1 MSLPNDFVVYG
12 SEEMLK
18 PLIMQLLAQHYD
30 QGGEVEATGGGSYR
44 PLPYY
49 VKGKIIIAVNFE
61 GRVQNGIG
69 THKVEK
75 SFRLINED
83 PATISQSKIA
93 EIARLVHS
101 KYFGSQVHFNTGFD
115 AYCYN
120 YPEQGFN
127 RVWGFFGSTVD
138 AKRCFEQLLDIP
150 KLSPDWKRLTR
161 SSVVEPGNRFQQ
173 PPEKIAQFGQSVRSS
188 SERPIAQMRF
198 KRAYI
203 KFPAFKR
210 AIELVKSNG
219 AFITG
224 IRVVNEDKDI
234 EGIY

>member
-1 MSLPNDFVVYG
+1 MTLPNEFTVYG

-18 PLIMQLLAQHYD
+18 PLILQLLAQHYD

-49 VKGKIIIAVNFE
+49 VKGKIIITVHFE
-61 GRVQNGIG
+61 GIVQNSI
-69 THKVEK
+69 TSHKVEK
-75 SFRLINED
+75 SFRLVNED

-101 KYFGSQVHFNTGFD
+101 KFFGSQVHFTTGRD

-120 YPEQGFN
+120 HPEQGFN
-127 RVWGFFGSTVD
+127 RVWGFFASTTD

-161 SSVVEPGNRFQQ
+161 STVVEPGDRFQE
-173 PPEKIAQFGQSVRSS
+173 PPERIMQFGQSIRSS
-188 SERPIAQMRF
+188 SERPIAPMKF
-198 KRAYI
+198 KRANI

-219 AFITG
+219 AFLTG
-224 IRVVNEDKDI
+224 VQGVNDGKDI
-234 EGIY
+234 KGVY